1 MTSLWPFFIFT
12 TIYFHLVLT
21 EYGNF
26 GIVKLNFI
34 IHKIEGE
41 INISFLL
48 ILLSIVG
55 IIIGS
60 ILLIVGVVAKR
71 KTKGGLVLGVSIAVF
86 IVGFIMTP
94 TDSKSDSDNKNVAA
108 STDKKK
114 IEKETPVTAEELSL
128 EEQSKQ
134 FINENLEG
142 KTIADFTNKLL
153 TVEDEKL
160 VDMIVLGHKNG
171 KQFEDD
177 FDLLGRKATASG
189 VITEFAFESSNIGQK
204 RRREGS
210 TTAVRTD
217 KFTIYMGNKD
227 IENYEYIE
235 YDELIHK
242 EEKEQRFLGKYPEE
256 IINFAIIDLKQ
267 DTDLSIGQKVSVDG
281 IIANYVIRK
290 DNSDQNKIDDFSVLI
305 NDAVLK

>member
-1 MTSLWPFFIFT
+1 M
-12 TIYFHLVLT
+12 
-21 EYGNF
+21 
-26 GIVKLNFI
+26 K
-34 IHKIEGE
+34 K
-41 INISFLL
+41 L
-48 ILLSIVG
+48 ILSA
-55 IIIGS
+55 S
-60 ILLIVGVVAKR
+60 LIFSLALTGC
-71 KTKGGLVLGVSIAVF
+71 SE
-86 IVGFIMTP
+86 
-94 TDSKSDSDNKNVAA
+94 SDSPKP
-108 STDKKK
+108 
-114 IEKETPVTAEELSL
+114 KETVKKVSL

-134 FINENLEG
+134 FIDENLEG
-142 KTIADFTNKLL
+142 KTIVDFTNKLL
-153 TVEDEKL
+153 TLENEEL

-242 EEKEQRFLGKYPEE
+242 DRNKEDFFLGAYPEE
-256 IINFAIIDLKQ
+256 ITNFAIIDLDQ
-267 DTDLSIGQKVSVDG
+267 EADLTVGQKVTVEG
-281 IIANYVIRK
+281 TIANYVINR
-290 DNSDQNKIDDFSVLI
+290 DFSDETKIDDFNVLI
-305 NDAVLK
+305 NDAVLN

>member
-1 MTSLWPFFIFT
+1 M
-12 TIYFHLVLT
+12 
-21 EYGNF
+21 
-26 GIVKLNFI
+26 K
-34 IHKIEGE
+34 K
-41 INISFLL
+41 L
-48 ILLSIVG
+48 ILSASLILSLALTG
-55 IIIGS
+55 CS
-60 ILLIVGVVAKR
+60 E
-71 KTKGGLVLGVSIAVF
+71 
-86 IVGFIMTP
+86 
-94 TDSKSDSDNKNVAA
+94 SDSPKP
-108 STDKKK
+108 
-114 IEKETPVTAEELSL
+114 KETVKKVSL

-134 FINENLEG
+134 FIDENLEG
-142 KTIADFTNKLL
+142 KTIVDFTNKLL
-153 TVEDEKL
+153 TLENEEL

-242 EEKEQRFLGKYPEE
+242 DRNKEDFFLGAYPEE
-256 IINFAIIDLKQ
+256 ITNFAIIDLDQ
-267 DTDLSIGQKVSVDG
+267 EVDLTVGQKVTVEG
-281 IIANYVIRK
+281 IIANYVINR
-290 DNSDQNKIDDFSVLI
+290 DFSDETKIDDFNVLI

>member
-1 MTSLWPFFIFT
+1 M
-12 TIYFHLVLT
+12 
-21 EYGNF
+21 
-26 GIVKLNFI
+26 
-34 IHKIEGE
+34 
-41 INISFLL
+41 
-48 ILLSIVG
+48 
-55 IIIGS
+55 
-60 ILLIVGVVAKR
+60 KR
-71 KTKGGLVLGVSIAVF
+71 KTKGGLILGISIAIF

-94 TDSKSDSDNKNVAA
+94 TDSKSDSDSKNVAE

-114 IEKETPVTAEELSL
+114 IEKETPVTAKEISL

-134 FINENLEG
+134 FIDENLEG

-171 KQFEDD
+171 KQFKDD

-204 RRREGS
+204 KRREGS
-210 TTAVRTD
+210 TTAQRTD
-217 KFTIYMGNKD
+217 KFTIYMGDKD
-227 IENYEYIE
+227 ISKFSEIT

-256 IINFAIIDLKQ
+256 IINFVIVDLKQ
-267 DTDLSIGQKVSVDG
+267 DADLSLGQKITVEG
-281 IIANYVIRK
+281 IISNYVIRR
-290 DNSDQNKIDDFSVLI
+290 DQSKIDDFNVLI